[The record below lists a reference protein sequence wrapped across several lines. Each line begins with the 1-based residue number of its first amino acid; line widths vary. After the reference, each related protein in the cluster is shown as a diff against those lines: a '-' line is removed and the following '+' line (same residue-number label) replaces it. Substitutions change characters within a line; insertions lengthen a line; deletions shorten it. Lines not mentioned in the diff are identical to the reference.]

1 MISFQAQA
9 SRDISLPPQALFTIP
24 GLETKGTIPD
34 RFLKRRTAVQT
45 TFLQTK
51 GMKHEKQHHYQYNRK
66 TQYIEPSDY
75 TTGTPLVTAITC
87 ILAPLSI
94 PIPVS
99 PVPISL
105 TNLVLL
111 ISVYVLGW
119 KDAAV
124 SYIVYLLLGAAGLP
138 VFSGFAG
145 GPAKIAGPTGG
156 YLLGFIFMT
165 ILAGIFVER
174 FLENRFLIVTGM
186 ILATVIAYI
195 FGTAWLAFQMDLS
208 FTAAL
213 SIGVLPYLP
222 GDTAKIVLAVLT
234 GPVLKS
240 RLKNIR

>member
-1 MISFQAQA
+1 
-9 SRDISLPPQALFTIP
+9 
-24 GLETKGTIPD
+24 
-34 RFLKRRTAVQT
+34 
-45 TFLQTK
+45 
-51 GMKHEKQHHYQYNRK
+51 MKHSTTTNITEKPNTSNRLT
-66 TQYIEPSDY
+66 TQRLVLIA
-75 TTGTPLVTAITC
+75 LVTAITC

-165 ILAGIFVER
+165 LLAGIFVER

-186 ILATVIAYI
+186 IL
-195 FGTAWLAFQMDLS
+195 DLS

-213 SIGVLPYLP
+213 SIGVLPYIP

>member
-1 MISFQAQA
+1 MKNS
-9 SRDISLPPQALFTIP
+9 
-24 GLETKGTIPD
+24 
-34 RFLKRRTAVQT
+34 T
-45 TFLQTK
+45 TTNIT
-51 GMKHEKQHHYQYNRK
+51 EKPNTSNRLT
-66 TQYIEPSDY
+66 TQRLVLIA
-75 TTGTPLVTAITC
+75 LVTAITC

-195 FGTAWLAFQMDLS
+195 FGTAWLAFQM
-208 FTAAL
+208 
-213 SIGVLPYLP
+213 
-222 GDTAKIVLAVLT
+222 AVLT

>member
-1 MISFQAQA
+1 MKNS
-9 SRDISLPPQALFTIP
+9 
-24 GLETKGTIPD
+24 
-34 RFLKRRTAVQT
+34 T
-45 TFLQTK
+45 TTNIT
-51 GMKHEKQHHYQYNRK
+51 EKPNTTNRLT
-66 TQYIEPSDY
+66 TQRLVLIA
-75 TTGTPLVTAITC
+75 LVTAITC

>member
-1 MISFQAQA
+1 MK
-9 SRDISLPPQALFTIP
+9 DI
-24 GLETKGTIPD
+24 
-34 RFLKRRTAVQT
+34 
-45 TFLQTK
+45 
-51 GMKHEKQHHYQYNRK
+51 
-66 TQYIEPSDY
+66 
-75 TTGTPLVTAITC
+75 TTGNTNQKTNMAEKTAATNHLTTRRLVLIAMFTAITC
-87 ILAPLSI
+87 ILAPFSI

-111 ISVYVLGW
+111 ISIYVLGW
-119 KDAAV
+119 KDATV
-124 SYIVYLLLGAAGLP
+124 SYIIYLLLGAAGLP

-145 GPAKIAGPTGG
+145 GLAKIAGPTGG

-174 FLENRFLIVTGM
+174 FAKKQVLIVTGM
-186 ILATVIAYI
+186 ILATAIAYI
-195 FGTAWLAFQMDLS
+195 FGTAWLAFQMEIP

-213 SIGVLPYLP
+213 SIGVLPYIP